1 MYTIKK
7 ITNVSK
13 TLEKFP
19 DNYFNIAVSNP
30 IPKTAK
36 WGIYP
41 TKEIVKELF
50 RVSEKVAYVDEHNSV
65 ISIYTRDGYQGEIPF
80 TSYEDLILKLGKSE
94 DLVLDFT
101 CGTSRVAEAC
111 AKLGQDFIGLETDLR
126 LYKRKIESVK
136 RDFGYA
142 IV

>member
-7 ITNVSK
+7 ITSVSK

-19 DNYFNIAVSNP
+19 DSYFDIIISTP
-30 IPKTAK
+30 LPKTAK

-41 TKEIVKELF
+41 TKEIVKQLF
-50 RVSEKVAYVDEHNSV
+50 RVSEKVAYVDEYNFIV
-65 ISIYTRDGYQGEIPF
+65 NIYTRAGYQGEIPF
-80 TSYEDLILKLGKSE
+80 TSYEDLIMNLVESGG
-94 DLVLDFT
+94 LVLDFS
-101 CGTSRVAEAC
+101 CGTSHVAEAC

-136 RDFGYA
+136 KGFGYA

>member
-7 ITNVSK
+7 ITRVSK

-19 DNYFNIAVSNP
+19 D
-30 IPKTAK
+30 
-36 WGIYP
+36 
-41 TKEIVKELF
+41 
-50 RVSEKVAYVDEHNSV
+50 
-65 ISIYTRDGYQGEIPF
+65 
-80 TSYEDLILKLGKSE
+80 SYLGKSG

-101 CGTSRVAEAC
+101 CGTSHVAEAC
-111 AKLGQDFIGLETDLR
+111 AKLGQDFVGLETDLR

-136 RDFGYA
+136 NGFGYA